1 MEVGF
6 RVWEE
11 RHHSLVNG
19 YTSFRVSEN
28 PSLLQTTSF
37 AMMLLNFDVLIFTS
51 LLYFEANRGAAKK
64 SAFGLFLQLGV
75 SAGRRETRWKP
86 LHFESASLS

>member
-1 MEVGF
+1 MEVGV
-6 RVWEE
+6 RAWEE
-11 RHHSLVNG
+11 KHHYLVNA

-51 LLYFEANRGAAKK
+51 LLYF
-64 SAFGLFLQLGV
+64 
-75 SAGRRETRWKP
+75 
-86 LHFESASLS
+86 